1 MERIA
6 VKKDWSR
13 LHMARARLAASASK
27 DTTKVGAAL
36 ISTNGKSCI
45 LDAFNGPPAGVHDHV
60 ERFNPPAKYLY
71 ASHAE
76 ENLIAFAAREG
87 IRTAGCSI
95 IVTHGCCCACAR
107 MIIQAG
113 IVCVTAGPGITRMP
127 PEQFEAARQMFE
139 EAGVEYRKVDY

>member
-1 MERIA
+1 M
-6 VKKDWSR
+6 KDWSQ

-45 LDAFNGPPAGVHDHV
+45 LDAFNGPPAGVKDLPV
-60 ERFNPPAKYLY
+60 RFERPAKYLF

-95 IVTHGCCCACAR
+95 IVTHACCCACAR
-107 MIIQAG
+107 MLIQAG
-113 IVCVTAGPGITRMP
+113 IRSVIVGPGETHMP
-127 PEQFEAARQMFE
+127 QEQFDAAWTMFKEANVNYKM
-139 EAGVEYRKVDY
+139 VDY